1 MSEIKIERQL
11 ARSAVEALGVFD
23 WPVWEKA
30 PSVFEWHYDTQE
42 SCYFLTGE
50 VVVTP
55 QHGEPVVMGTGDFV
69 TFPAGL
75 SCTWQVRQAL
85 KKHYCFG

>member
-30 PSVFEWHYDTQE
+30 PSTFEWHYDTQE

-50 VVVTP
+50 VLVTP